1 VRLTQLSI
9 RTISLYGFAV
19 LILGALLSGIAV
31 AYLVF
36 DYSAIVAR
44 QRNVE
49 DAYKSVLTVKYH
61 TERLLS
67 TPELIKQAQRWESSV
82 SDFEQQ
88 LIDLADAE
96 PIQSRTIKDEWR
108 TIRQEIGEIQR
119 QLRNPMF
126 GESQFLDEPLL
137 RRLGEGLN
145 TKQGGERDVAVRTL
159 VNSIDFLLRRQD
171 SLVDDLRTL
180 NGSVRLASDE
190 QSRHTKQLLILVP
203 LISFIFLFAFAI
215 AVFSL
220 AGRVERKLLGVQ
232 DELVRHRDHLEELVD
247 ARTAELAQASQYA
260 RSLVEASLDPL
271 AVINANGKITD
282 VNEAS
287 LRVTGLPREQLIG
300 ADFSMFFTDQEK
312 VRAAYQQAFRE
323 GFMRDCTLVIRHV
336 SGSVTEVLYNTSL
349 YRDGQGNELGV
360 CGAARDITARKL
372 LEKRL
377 QEQNLALE
385 TAKNAAE
392 MASRAKSAFLA
403 NMSHE
408 IRTPLNAIV
417 GFTHLLRRDAIL
429 PRQIDRLDKVTD
441 AAQQLLGII
450 NDILD
455 FSKIEAGKLILEATD
470 FALDQVLKT
479 LCDLVGE
486 QVATKGL
493 EIVVDSDPTLPEML
507 RGDRTRLS
515 QILVNYA
522 SNAVKFTESGCIVFR
537 VRRIAQEADRLRVR
551 FAVSDTGIG
560 LSEEQQG
567 RMFQA
572 FEQADSSTTRKFGG
586 TGLGLA
592 ICKRLAKLM
601 GGTIGVESSL
611 GKGSTFW
618 LEVAFEPA
626 RSRKPARP
634 RAGIA
639 SGLQALV
646 VDDLPEA
653 CDALTRILREFGM
666 RVTNISDGQAAL
678 RQVEKAL
685 ADNAPYDLVLI
696 DAQMPGLDGIETAR
710 RIRRTAGPRQPKI
723 ILTSG
728 PGSEYPTDLEL
739 EGTIV
744 GVLAKPLTPSS
755 VYDAVVAALSG
766 EALKSLHSRSAAPL
780 DQSPLQGRRILL
792 AEDNQ
797 VNQEVALELLHDAGL
812 TVDLADDGQK
822 AVEMAQTGDYDLI
835 LMDIQMPRKDGLAAS
850 REIRALPAL
859 HQIPILAMTA
869 NAFDEDRQACLAAGM
884 NDHVAKP
891 VDPDT
896 LIAALLRWLPTTAR
910 PADGRQ
916 LPMLPGN
923 GKDVDFPVPERLAR
937 IGGLDVDA
945 GLKIV
950 RGKMP
955 AYLRI
960 LRLFAEGHAQDHEQL
975 RHHLD
980 HHDFLAAEHT
990 AHALKGSASNIGA
1003 KRIQQLAAALEV
1015 AAKQHDP
1022 DNAARDLDQLT
1033 AALPGL
1039 IEGIQAALPGQP
1051 NRMATAP
1058 EEGPRTDEFHHL
1070 LIQLEALLA
1079 ADDLAARHYFKQHR
1093 AALGSVL
1100 GTAASEELGQ
1110 QIGRFAYDEALLTLR
1125 VRDA

>member
-19 LILGALLSGIAV
+19 LMLGALLSGVAV

-44 QRNVE
+44 QRSVE
-49 DAYKSVLTVKYH
+49 DAYKSVLALKYH

-67 TPELIKQAQRWESSV
+67 TPELIKQGQRWESSV
-82 SDFEQQ
+82 GNFEKQ
-88 LIDLADAE
+88 LVDLANAE
-96 PIQSRTIKDEWR
+96 PTQSSAINDEWQ

-119 QLRNPMF
+119 QLRNPLF
-126 GESQFLDEPLL
+126 SESQLLEKSLL

-145 TKQGGERDVAVRTL
+145 TNESGEYYVAVRTL
-159 VNSIDFLLRRQD
+159 VNAIDFLQQRQD
-171 SLVDDLRTL
+171 FLLDDLYTL
-180 NGSVRLASDE
+180 NGNMRVASDE
-190 QSRHTKQLLILVP
+190 QLRHTKQLLILVP
-203 LISFIFLFAFAI
+203 MITFAALFAFAA

-220 AGRVERKLLGVQ
+220 AGRVERKLLGAQ
-232 DELVRHRDHLEELVD
+232 DELVRHRDHLEELVE

-260 RSLVEASLDPL
+260 RSLIEASLDPL

-287 LRVTGLPREQLIG
+287 LLVTGLPREQLIG
-300 ADFSMFFTDQEK
+300 ADFSNFFTDQEK
-312 VRAAYQQAFRE
+312 ARAAYQQAFRE
-323 GFMRDCTLVIRHV
+323 GFMRDCTLAIRHV

-349 YRDGQGNELGV
+349 YRDGQGKELGV

-385 TAKNAAE
+385 NAKNAAE
-392 MASRAKSAFLA
+392 TASRAKSAFLA

-417 GFTHLLRRDAIL
+417 GFTYLMRRDAVL
-429 PRQIDRLDKVTD
+429 PRQLDRLDKITD
-441 AAQQLLGII
+441 AAQHLLGVI
-450 NDILD
+450 NNILD
-455 FSKIEAGKLILEATD
+455 FSKIEAGKLILESVD

-486 QVATKGL
+486 QVAAKGL
-493 EIVVDSDPTLPEML
+493 ELVVDSDPELPDML
-507 RGDRTRLS
+507 RGDRTRLG

-522 SNAVKFTESGCIVFR
+522 SNAVKFTETGCIVFR
-537 VRRIAQEADRLRVR
+537 VRRIAQPADRLRVR
-551 FAVSDTGIG
+551 FAVSDTGVG
-560 LSEEQQG
+560 LSEEQRA

-572 FEQADSSTTRKFGG
+572 FEQADTSTTRKFGG

-592 ICKRLAKLM
+592 ICKRLAELM
-601 GGTIGVESSL
+601 GGTVGVESTL

-618 LEVAFEPA
+618 LEVAFDPA
-626 RSRKPARP
+626 RGGETARP

-653 CDALTRILREFGM
+653 CEALTRILRQFGM
-666 RVTNISDGQAAL
+666 RVTSVGDGQAAL
-678 RQVEKAL
+678 RQVDKAL

-710 RIRRTAGPRQPKI
+710 RIRQAAGPHRPKL
-723 ILTSG
+723 ILASG
-728 PGSEYPTDLEL
+728 PGAEYPADLVQ

-755 VYDAVVAALSG
+755 VYDAVVAAVSG
-766 EALKSLHSRSAAPL
+766 ETLRPLHPRTTAPL
-780 DQSPLQGRRILL
+780 DQSPLRGRRILL
-792 AEDNQ
+792 AEDNL

-812 TVDLADDGQK
+812 TVDLADDGQQ

-850 REIRALPAL
+850 REIRAQPAL
-859 HQIPILAMTA
+859 RQIPILAMTA

-891 VDPDT
+891 VDPDA
-896 LIAALLRWLPTTAR
+896 LIAALLRWLPATAR
-910 PADGRQ
+910 PADGRR
-916 LPMLPGN
+916 LPLLPDAERN
-923 GKDVDFPVPERLAR
+923 VDFPLPDRLAG
-937 IGGLDVDA
+937 IDGLDLDA
-945 GLKIV
+945 GLKVV
-950 RGKMP
+950 RGKVP

-960 LRLFAEGHAQDHEQL
+960 LRLFAEGHALDHEQL

-980 HHDFLAAEHT
+980 RHDFLAAEHA

-1003 KRIQQLAAALEV
+1003 TTIRQLAAALEA
-1015 AAKQHDP
+1015 AAKQRHP
-1022 DNAARDLDQLT
+1022 DNAAGHLDQLA

-1051 NRMATAP
+1051 DSIATAP
-1058 EEGPRTDEFHHL
+1058 GEGRGTDELRHL
-1070 LIQLEALLA
+1070 FSQLEALLA
-1079 ADDLAARHYFKQHR
+1079 ADDLAARRYFEQHR
-1093 AALGSVL
+1093 AALGGVL
-1100 GTAASEELGQ
+1100 GTAASEALGQ
-1110 QIGRFAYDEALLTLR
+1110 QIGRFAYDEALVTLR
-1125 VRDA
+1125 EHDA